1 MKVNEKVSTYL
12 KQIMKEQKVSGLTD
26 KEIDL
31 YETALANYIKI
42 NKGKDW
48 LDKDDIVLSIE
59 EEGDYMVDMDK
70 KMLEKV
76 CNHMA
81 KSIYNYRRKLF
92 GIGSTPNAQSLIHFI
107 TELMKEQ
114 LPISYPNYEAIEK
127 FWGRYKV
134 ENEITI

>member
-1 MKVNEKVSTYL
+1 
-12 KQIMKEQKVSGLTD
+12 
-26 KEIDL
+26 
-31 YETALANYIKI
+31 
-42 NKGKDW
+42 
-48 LDKDDIVLSIE
+48 
-59 EEGDYMVDMDK
+59 MVDMDK

-92 GIGSTPNAQSLIHFI
+92 GIGQTPNAQTLIHFI

-127 FWGRYKV
+127 FWGRYRP
-134 ENEITI
+134 E